1 MVYVLLV
8 CFSLLGPLLSAQS
21 TAPPVYGKITYAVV
35 SDSAASAAFYA
46 FIDSM
51 RREKPEQHAMV
62 GQDITDQFELSR
74 TLTFE
79 LYFDRSVSIFQLVR
93 EAIPTGGKDEF
104 TYNGAIGMAMGTVGE
119 QRHYL
124 NTTDSTRL
132 TEKTLGGSSSLV
144 HVPEPFAKW
153 DWTITGKTKQIGNY
167 ICREATSSYSFE
179 SYKGGTVT
187 IPVTAWF
194 APRLPFPYG
203 PNGYDGLPG
212 LILEL
217 TTGGNRV
224 RGFRAVAIDIQ
235 PGIER
240 ALPELGKPRAVL
252 TEDELNATAKKRM
265 ERIRRN

>member
-8 CFSLLGPLLSAQS
+8 CFSLLGSLLSAQS
-21 TAPPVYGKITYAVV
+21 TATPVYGRITYAVT
-35 SDSAASAAFYA
+35 SDSAAFYTSM
-46 FIDSM
+46 DSM
-51 RREKPEQHAMV
+51 RRANPEQHAMV

-79 LYFDRSVSIFQLVR
+79 LHFDRDESIFQLVR
-93 EAIPTGGKDEF
+93 EAIPTAGKDEF
-104 TYNGAIGMAMGTVGE
+104 IYKGAVGMAMGDTGE

-124 NTTDSTRL
+124 NTNDSTRL
-132 TEKTLGGSSSLV
+132 TEQTMGGSSSLM
-144 HVPEPFAKW
+144 HVPEAFDKW
-153 DWTITGKTKQIGNY
+153 EWTITGETKQIGRY
-167 ICREATSSYSFE
+167 LCREATSSYSFE

-187 IPVTAWF
+187 VPVTAWF
-194 APRLPFPYG
+194 APQLPFPYG

-217 TTGGNRV
+217 TENGRRS

-235 PGIER
+235 PGVER
-240 ALPELGKPRAVL
+240 ALPELRKPRAVL
-252 TEDELNATAKKRM
+252 TEEELNATAKQRM